1 MVKFRG
7 AGSSSVGMGRWISV
21 VLLAIN
27 VRACISI
34 LISKGGMGKGYFK
47 LFLRFQVKLSSI
59 TNCDYLCVT
68 MGMVCMP

>member
-1 MVKFRG
+1 M
-7 AGSSSVGMGRWISV
+7 
-21 VLLAIN
+21 LLAIN

-47 LFLRFQVKLSSI
+47 LILQFQVKLSSI
-59 TNCDYLCVT
+59 MNCDYLCVT